1 MLAKTGVERRRAWET
16 IQELNGAL
24 INGNSRKVL
33 ISGLFNT
40 VNEWVSI
47 PPKLQQA
54 RTSFAGQYVPSQCSS
69 DSEPSQPK
77 KSVFSEEEFIWS
89 PRQTRAKPQT
99 FQLNFRF
106 GFNFSVCARVE
117 QKDKN
122 NKFLLTE
129 RNSPIEFVTL
139 ISKLQHD
146 QLAIEISYQEV
157 NQLWEIEI

>member
-54 RTSFAGQYVPSQCSS
+54 RTRFPGQYVPSQCSS

-77 KSVFSEEEFIWS
+77 KSVFSEEEFI
-89 PRQTRAKPQT
+89 
-99 FQLNFRF
+99 
-106 GFNFSVCARVE
+106 
-117 QKDKN
+117 
-122 NKFLLTE
+122 
-129 RNSPIEFVTL
+129 
-139 ISKLQHD
+139 
-146 QLAIEISYQEV
+146 
-157 NQLWEIEI
+157 